1 MKQTVLLTAAAVAAL
16 SLAACQKKEAAPEA
30 AAPPAGAEAA
40 ATNGAAMDASATA
53 PTSPAEDAAAGPI
66 EAPAAATAAAP
77 ASATA
82 PVAAGSTAPNANG
95 TESTEAVITGVTLSD
110 LYQIQA
116 GKIAEAKGQSQGV
129 KDFGTMMVTDHTAMS
144 NQLKHIFIATG
155 TAIPTE
161 LGPRGKRMIDD
172 LNAAAP
178 ADFDKLYL
186 SQQQTAQA
194 AELTLLSA
202 YAEGGESKDI
212 KPAAARFIPK
222 VQAHLAKVNELQA
235 ALP

>member
-1 MKQTVLLTAAAVAAL
+1 MKKTVLLTAAVAAL

-30 AAPPAGAEAA
+30 AAPQAAADAGNTASAAAPEAA
-40 ATNGAAMDASATA
+40 VA
-53 PTSPAEDAAAGPI
+53 TSPAEDAAAGPI
-66 EAPAAATAAAP
+66 DAPAAAAPAAAPAASVAGVP

-82 PVAAGSTAPNANG
+82 PNESG
-95 TESTEAVITGVTLSD
+95 TESTEAFITGVTLSD
-110 LYQIQA
+110 LYQVQA
-116 GKIAEAKGQSQGV
+116 GKIAETKGQSQGV
-129 KDFGTMMVTDHTAMS
+129 KDFGTTMVADHTAMS
-144 NQLKHIFIATG
+144 NQLKHLFAATS

-186 SQQQTAQA
+186 AQQQTTQA
-194 AELTLLSA
+194 GELTLLSA

-212 KPAAARFIPK
+212 KPAAARNIPK

-235 ALP
+235 ELK